1 MVATRRGV
9 TVSTPMKVNPD
20 QSADVPA
27 TPSTSRRTRR
37 TVGEKRAESPTQS
50 LPEETSSQLEKNKG
64 PLNPSPPTSLLKR
77 CTRAARLHSPEQTC
91 TPVEM
96 SDVDSVCSVMSDAE
110 LPMTRTRGRRR
121 LQPQL
126 VSQEDDDV
134 SEVESCSSAVSNT
147 GVRRSTRRK
156 VIPRRLVEVGDSVS
170 QRVTRSLRKTARDR
184 SSAMR
189 QTEDVELSD
198 ADSFVSS
205 VSGAETSKSTARRA
219 TTSRR
224 QTGPIPAYL
233 DETSDAPQSPASR
246 ARLSRAAKAS
256 AAAAANVE
264 YQSCDSE
271 GFESGPHYSRRTR
284 GQRKTES
291 TRPGNVDSDSE
302 TTDSRSQT
310 GTTSHMTRATRRS
323 LMDCSIILDKAEVSS
338 INDATLEST
347 AILEEADCTLVEANQ
362 TLEEGRICTDLTPTE
377 AAATSAEGGV
387 ILVSEDESSNVT
399 LKISDSPARAA
410 EALIKP
416 AVTDGH
422 QQEEPCALN
431 GDWEVSEKMTMQD
444 AIQPVKTG
452 KPLQSATVTLCESAF
467 VIPEETEEMDEAMEV
482 ADAEARAPQGDEV
495 AVKTGP
501 SEEEN
506 PAGSNTAQVESI
518 QVPSSQRRSI
528 TVDSD
533 PGRKPKDVVVVEN
546 TKIISLLDS
555 DEDEESEDEEV
566 DGSWEEE
573 EERARASHKCGAAAA
588 SSSCGLFMID
598 TRPGQ
603 EVDEQYYE
611 KPTEVEQEGQ
621 DEEFVD
627 EEGGDDDDEDAQFL
641 FSSRNPL
648 LKGMSSRIDPG
659 IRLKELGGL
668 YISLDGSQSKPVSS
682 SLRKRKVPDVVMK
695 KSVMGPDFEKKDA
708 VPPYS
713 ESKNAV
719 KLKNRTE
726 REKSTGDGWFN
737 MKAPEMTKELKMDL
751 KVLKMRGS
759 LDPKRFYK
767 KNDRDGFPKYFQVG
781 TVEDSPVDF
790 YHSRLPK
797 KQRKRTMVE
806 ELLADAQFRQSN
818 KLKYQHIMMER
829 AAQGGGKKR
838 NNNNKKKN
846 KSRKK

>member
-37 TVGEKRAESPTQS
+37 TVGEKHAESPTQS

-156 VIPRRLVEVGDSVS
+156 VIPRRLAEVGDSVS

-198 ADSFVSS
+198 ADSCVSS

-219 TTSRR
+219 TRSRR

-302 TTDSRSQT
+302 TTDSRSQA

-387 ILVSEDESSNVT
+387 ILVSEDESPNVT

-555 DEDEESEDEEV
+555 DEDEESEDEE
-566 DGSWEEE
+566 
-573 EERARASHKCGAAAA
+573 
-588 SSSCGLFMID
+588 
-598 TRPGQ
+598 
-603 EVDEQYYE
+603 
-611 KPTEVEQEGQ
+611 
-621 DEEFVD
+621 FVD
-627 EEGGDDDDEDAQFL
+627 EEGDDDDDEDAQFL

-838 NNNNKKKN
+838 NNNNNKKKN